1 MQSIETKSSNNGDS
15 KAFKDIGEDKGLHK
29 WTESNINKGRQENML
44 NQLVIQKKKEGEIG
58 KEVERTEDWIGGR
71 KRERLERR

>member
-44 NQLVIQKKKEGEIG
+44 NQLVIQKK
-58 KEVERTEDWIGGR
+58 ERQRD
-71 KRERLERR
+71 